1 MRNWSKLKVKIPSG
15 MVVKCVYTVYNVYA
29 VYTVYTVYTVCI
41 VTLLPPH
48 TVYTICTIWTALY
61 CSNTSMN
68 ADIYIVI
75 KLKGYWMLEYGFKGF
90 GGRNG
95 MEWMGQWIRK
105 IASLLTTWEPGV
117 LKTSTCCYHCLMSD
131 WCPLFVANI
140 FRQGHS
146 IKAWIWFSN
155 ILHHSVQEPR
165 KTMLSARLD
174 SWR

>member
-1 MRNWSKLKVKIPSG
+1 ME
-15 MVVKCVYTVYNVYA
+15 VKCVYTVYNVFYA

-140 FRQGHS
+140 FRQGHFGHFVTS
-146 IKAWIWFSN
+146 SSRFSKISRQVTVEASQN
-155 ILHHSVQEPR
+155 NVVCSAC
-165 KTMLSARLD
+165 LSS